1 MLRLVVNI
9 VIGLTLFSTANA
21 QNMFL
26 DISSDDFQV
35 TTVFSDVDTF
45 RIAIEI
51 DSPYAAGQY
60 INPDI
65 VSVSYAVSGTLVAGT
80 PSGFPSFALQRDMT
94 GTEFYA
100 QGSSLSFD
108 IRPTAVLSDGV
119 QAAELVGGALIF
131 TFNGR
136 EIGNG
141 RFHPAL
147 LELDMNGTGRIQN
160 SNNVI
165 VEVPLQEVD
174 FGEEY
179 ITDLMFDPGNTTL
192 LTGTP
197 VAPPPVP
204 VGGSGAV
211 SLLGIGLLSL
221 LAVLMRRRRG
231 IQIDKHLP
239 MRTSV

>member
-1 MLRLVVNI
+1 MLRLVVSI

-21 QNMFL
+21 QNMIL
-26 DISSDDFQV
+26 SISSNDFQV

-45 RIAIEI
+45 GINIEI
-51 DSPYAAGQY
+51 DGPLATGQY

-65 VSVSYAVSGTLVAGT
+65 VSVSYGVSGTLVAGT

-108 IRPTAVLSDGV
+108 IMPTAVLSDGV

-147 LELDMNGTGRIQN
+147 LELNMDGTGRIQN

-165 VEVPLQEVD
+165 VEVPLQAVD
-174 FGEEY
+174 FGDEY

-192 LTGTP
+192 LA
-197 VAPPPVP
+197 VPPVGLPP
-204 VGGSGAV
+204 VIGGGSGAV
-211 SLLGIGLLSL
+211 SLLSMGLLSL
-221 LAVLMRRRRG
+221 LVLILHWRRR
-231 IQIDKHLP
+231 IQVDQRL
-239 MRTSV
+239 V